1 MLRSCAQDSL
11 KKLVCDTPS
20 TGLDV
25 QALVLE
31 HDCPLQGGCEID
43 CKVSIKAAP
52 ECTAVHIGQTGR
64 PVNMHFSLHW
74 SMTEIDAGCSS
85 AEEWVCARARCKLP
99 ARCTQLLQRVCGHH
113 GAAGTILLS
122 LFCMP
127 RAHACQMTTLMQNTT
142 LCCMHAQAAQMQSH
156 YILHGE
162 CL

>member
-74 SMTEIDAGCSS
+74 SMTE
-85 AEEWVCARARCKLP
+85 
-99 ARCTQLLQRVCGHH
+99 
-113 GAAGTILLS
+113 
-122 LFCMP
+122 
-127 RAHACQMTTLMQNTT
+127 LM
-142 LCCMHAQAAQMQSH
+142 QAAQVRKNGYVPEPDVNYQPDVHNYCSVYAGTMVQQVPSFSACSA
-156 YILHGE
+156 
-162 CL
+162 CLVRTPAK